1 MEIMFYLL
9 FHNLTSQ
16 FEMKYLAPGIVIFSQ
31 TFLSLF
37 IGLLIATDRTTSFV
51 TRLYVS
57 KAKSYEFII
66 SYALSLIP
74 IVFIQSVLFFLI
86 GGIFDHSLFR
96 IEMIYAIFLSLIT
109 SILFLGFGILFGSL
123 CNERS
128 VGGVASIVINCQSLL
143 SGMWFPIEG
152 LSGGIVKIMD
162 ILPFKNSTI
171 LLQNILNGVN
181 DIIDPLLN
189 VLVYSVVVFALA
201 ILAYKNKMKE
211 K

>member
-1 MEIMFYLL
+1 
-9 FHNLTSQ
+9 
-16 FEMKYLAPGIVIFSQ
+16 
-31 TFLSLF
+31 
-37 IGLLIATDRTTSFV
+37 
-51 TRLYVS
+51 
-57 KAKSYEFII
+57 
-66 SYALSLIP
+66 
-74 IVFIQSVLFFLI
+74 
-86 GGIFDHSLFR
+86 
-96 IEMIYAIFLSLIT
+96 MIYAIFLSLIT